1 MSKSQEFVKGV
12 WKQEPLIHTPQE
24 LTHLAKSLTSHTHPE
39 FGGENGP
46 FPLTGP
52 YATSPDNPENNQ
64 LRYMGGNKESAAG
77 ECDKA
82 CRMVHDHLP
91 HGSHVKEYRVGWG
104 TDSKDKPRYGN
115 HFVHHVPTTEGMY
128 VVDYTHRQFNAN
140 AHFPVVEPQDKFEAR
155 KSMKSYTYQRQ
166 VDPRVL

>member
-1 MSKSQEFVKGV
+1 MSKAEEFVKGV

-24 LTHLAKSLTSHTHPE
+24 LTHLAKSLTSHTHPD

-82 CRMVHDHLP
+82 CRMVHDYLP
-91 HGSHVKEYRVGWG
+91 HGSHVKEYRQGY
-104 TDSKDKPRYGN
+104 DQNKPHLFGN

-140 AHFPVVEPQDKFEAR
+140 AKFPVVEPQDKFEAR
-155 KSMKSYTYQRQ
+155 QSMRNYPKSIDTDIRT
-166 VDPRVL
+166 L

>member
-1 MSKSQEFVKGV
+1 MSKSEEFVKGV
-12 WKQEPLIHTPQE
+12 WKQEPLIYTPRE
-24 LTHLAKSLTSHTHPE
+24 LTHLAQKNL
-39 FGGENGP
+39 
-46 FPLTGP
+46 
-52 YATSPDNPENNQ
+52 SPHHEKIGNTKMWDDPNNPGNNE
-64 LRYMGGNKESAAG
+64 LYYRGNNKDSAAG

-82 CRMVHDHLP
+82 CRIVHDYLP

-104 TDSKDKPRYGN
+104 TDAKDQPRYSN

-140 AHFPVVEPQDKFEAR
+140 AKFPVVEPQDKFEAR
-155 KSMKSYTYQRQ
+155 KSMKSYSYQRQ

>member
-24 LTHLAKSLTSHTHPE
+24 LTHLAKSLTSDTHPE
-39 FGGENGP
+39 FG
-46 FPLTGP
+46 TG
-52 YATSPDNPENNQ
+52 SPIGTNELGYLAGD
-64 LRYMGGNKESAAG
+64 KWSAEG

-91 HGSHVKEYRVGWG
+91 HGSHVKEYR
-104 TDSKDKPRYGN
+104 DSGASNHQYGN
-115 HFVHHVPTTEGMY
+115 HYVHHVPTTSGMY

-155 KSMKSYTYQRQ
+155 KSMQRFAKSRD
-166 VDPRVL
+166 VDHRVL

>member
-24 LTHLAKSLTSHTHPE
+24 LTHLAKSLTSDTHPE
-39 FGGENGP
+39 FG
-46 FPLTGP
+46 TG
-52 YATSPDNPENNQ
+52 SPIGTNELGYLAGD
-64 LRYMGGNKESAAG
+64 KWSAEG

-91 HGSHVKEYRVGWG
+91 HGSHVKEYRDLGA
-104 TDSKDKPRYGN
+104 SNHQYGN
-115 HFVHHVPTTEGMY
+115 HYVHHVPTTHGMY

-155 KSMKSYTYQRQ
+155 KSMQRFAKNRD
-166 VDPRVL
+166 VDHRVL

>member
-1 MSKSQEFVKGV
+1 MSKSEEFVKGV
-12 WKQEPLIHTPQE
+12 WKQEPLLHTPQE
-24 LTHLAKSLTSHTHPE
+24 LTHLATSLTSHTHPD

-52 YATSPDNPENNQ
+52 YATSPDNTENNQ

-82 CRMVHDHLP
+82 CRMVHDYLP
-91 HGSHVKEYRVGWG
+91 HGSHVKEYR
-104 TDSKDKPRYGN
+104 DSNANDHQYGN
-115 HFVHHVPTTEGMY
+115 HYVHHVPTTHGMY

-155 KSMKSYTYQRQ
+155 KSMQRFAKNRD
-166 VDPRVL
+166 VDHRVL